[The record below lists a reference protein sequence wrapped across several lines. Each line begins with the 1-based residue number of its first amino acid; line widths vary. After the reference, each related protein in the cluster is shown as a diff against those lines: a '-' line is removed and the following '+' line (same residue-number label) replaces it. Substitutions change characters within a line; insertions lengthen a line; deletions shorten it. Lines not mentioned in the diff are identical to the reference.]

1 MVIRYAKLR
10 SLRQRRQRRGAAV
23 FVVVMAVAVLTAVG
37 LFAAHSATLVD
48 QAAGYDRLSTQTQ
61 QLAEYATLASA
72 AELGSGTAA
81 SYIDMMQR
89 AVSDPTQVC
98 TSNFGLTG
106 VPCYLVTYGRLNDRT
121 KQLSQE
127 ALLENQ
133 EATKESVVGNGYTQ
147 GDFFVELTEPRY
159 VDVPVAGTDLSGT
172 NGIAFRYLRV
182 TATSYANFRP
192 EGTAA
197 CTNAVASVSAQQS
210 MRSHLIVGPI
220 QH

>member
-1 MVIRYAKLR
+1 MNPEPTALKDRV
-10 SLRQRRQRRGAAV
+10 RQHRQQRGAAV
-23 FVVVMAVAVLTAVG
+23 FVVVMAVTVLTAVG

-48 QAAGYDRLSTQTQ
+48 QAAGYDRLASQTQ

-72 AELGSGTAA
+72 AELGSGTADA
-81 SYIDMMQR
+81 YVQMMQ
-89 AVSDPTQVC
+89 SGTQTC
-98 TSNFGLTG
+98 TSNMGLTG
-106 VPCYLVTYGRLNDRT
+106 VPCYLLTYGRLNDRT

-127 ALLENQ
+127 SLIEDQKASVENVIG
-133 EATKESVVGNGYTQ
+133 SGDTQ
-147 GDFFVELTEPRY
+147 GDFYVELTEPRY

-172 NGIAFRYLRV
+172 SGIAFRYLRV

-192 EGTAA
+192 ANAA
-197 CTNAVASVSAQQS
+197 TCTNAVASVSGQQS